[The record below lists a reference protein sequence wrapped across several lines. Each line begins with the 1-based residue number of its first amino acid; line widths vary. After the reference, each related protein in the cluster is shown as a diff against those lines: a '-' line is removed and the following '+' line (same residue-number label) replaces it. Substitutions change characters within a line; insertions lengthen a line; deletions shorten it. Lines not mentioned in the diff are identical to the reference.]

1 VIRGTKVSEQTFV
14 RDRGNSW
21 AEQPGLKQ

>member
-1 VIRGTKVSEQTFV
+1 VIRGTKMSEQTFV
-14 RDRGNSW
+14 RERGDSW